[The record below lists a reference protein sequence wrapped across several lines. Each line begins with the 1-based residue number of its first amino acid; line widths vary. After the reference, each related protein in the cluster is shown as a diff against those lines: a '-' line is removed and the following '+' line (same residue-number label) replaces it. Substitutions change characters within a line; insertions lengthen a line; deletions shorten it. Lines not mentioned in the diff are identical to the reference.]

1 MIVSDTHR
9 KLRTLEQALSN
20 EGEIDML
27 IHLGDFEGDDEAIA
41 GMCGC
46 KMLIVPGNN
55 DFFTRYPKEIET
67 EIAGRKVLITHGHYY
82 MVSLDLRTI
91 EDEARSRGMDIVMF
105 GHTHKP
111 VIQTVDGLT
120 LINPGS
126 LSYPRQQDRKCSY
139 IMMEVDDENELHYTL
154 KKLDIF

>member
-55 DFFTRYPKEIET
+55 DFFTGYPKEIET

-111 VIQTVDGLT
+111 VIQTINGVT

>member
-1 MIVSDTHR
+1 
-9 KLRTLEQALSN
+9 
-20 EGEIDML
+20 
-27 IHLGDFEGDDEAIA
+27 
-41 GMCGC
+41 
-46 KMLIVPGNN
+46 
-55 DFFTRYPKEIET
+55 
-67 EIAGRKVLITHGHYY
+67 

-111 VIQTVDGLT
+111 VIQTIDGVT

>member
-55 DFFTRYPKEIET
+55 DFFTGYPKEIET

-111 VIQTVDGLT
+111 VIQTIDGVT

-154 KKLDIF
+154 KKLDIY

>member
-55 DFFTRYPKEIET
+55 DFFTGYPKEIET

-111 VIQTVDGLT
+111 VIQTVDGVT

>member
-55 DFFTRYPKEIET
+55 DFFTGYPKEIET

-82 MVSLDLRTI
+82 MVSLRM
-91 EDEARSRGMDIVMF
+91 RRGRAAWI
-105 GHTHKP
+105 
-111 VIQTVDGLT
+111 L
-120 LINPGS
+120 
-126 LSYPRQQDRKCSY
+126 
-139 IMMEVDDENELHYTL
+139 
-154 KKLDIF
+154 

>member
-55 DFFTRYPKEIET
+55 DFFTGYPKEIET

-111 VIQTVDGLT
+111 VIQTIGGVT

>member
-55 DFFTRYPKEIET
+55 DFFTGYPKEIET

-111 VIQTVDGLT
+111 VIQTVDGVT

-154 KKLDIF
+154 KKLDIY

>member
-55 DFFTRYPKEIET
+55 DFFTGYPKEIET

-111 VIQTVDGLT
+111 VIQTIDGVT

>member
-1 MIVSDTHR
+1 
-9 KLRTLEQALSN
+9 
-20 EGEIDML
+20 
-27 IHLGDFEGDDEAIA
+27 
-41 GMCGC
+41 
-46 KMLIVPGNN
+46 
-55 DFFTRYPKEIET
+55 
-67 EIAGRKVLITHGHYY
+67 
-82 MVSLDLRTI
+82 
-91 EDEARSRGMDIVMF
+91 MDIVMF

>member
-55 DFFTRYPKEIET
+55 DFFTGYPKEIET

>member
-1 MIVSDTHR
+1 
-9 KLRTLEQALSN
+9 
-20 EGEIDML
+20 ML

-55 DFFTRYPKEIET
+55 DFFTGYPKEIET